1 MANAIGSIA
10 VTVTGGADGT
20 ALVFDVSG
28 FGTLRLP
35 VSALSEA
42 VTARAVLHGMEQR
55 IRDAGAVPRADKDG
69 NIIPAEEHARMKWER
84 MSRLVEH
91 YLTGT
96 ADWSIAPAGDTGPK
110 GGILFKALCRMDT
123 GKTPEQLREWLS
135 ARSKKEQAALR
146 NDPKVRAI
154 IAEIEAET
162 VADSA
167 VDTQGLL
174 AQIGA

>member
-10 VTVTGGADGT
+10 VTQNGPDHAAT
-20 ALVFDVSG
+20 LVFTVSG
-28 FGTLRLP
+28 FGTLALP
-35 VSALSEA
+35 MSALSTA
-42 VTARAVLHGMEQR
+42 VATKAMLHGLEQR

-167 VDTQGLL
+167 VDTGSLL